1 MLSSLPVEA
10 IETAGASLESALGE
24 QQTVTVRQPAASA
37 AQPSAISVL
46 SVITDLTTESIVAAA
61 ISPMRRIKAKYR
73 RQMPCVSH
81 FATKRA
87 QVIPALLHRASA
99 FRTAQAKPT
108 KRVTFIEGLAPD
120 ESLHP
125 KLTSESPFE
134 DLPCKTLSQLGAHF
148 ANLDRSLSVFLPLNA
163 TDRKHL
169 TRTARNT
176 KGNALSTSALRLGKR
191 SRGAIIAEDLFRPAV
206 KVKFAE
212 GIDRSTVDSVKN
224 TLLLRPAQ
232 ALSLHPGDEMS
243 IPLPGTFT
251 STDPGFA
258 VKLRPVH
265 HRVALTAPY
274 NGEPTV
280 RIRNLTKRAV
290 VTLSVTEPFM
300 ILTLEPTE
308 GHTAPR
314 EDKGCPTADTAP
326 EAPTPLIEH

>member
-1 MLSSLPVEA
+1 M
-10 IETAGASLESALGE
+10 ESALGASE
-24 QQTVTVRQPAASA
+24 QQILPRS
-37 AQPSAISVL
+37 PSATAE
-46 SVITDLTTESIVAAA
+46 VIIDPTAETIVATA

-73 RQMPCVSH
+73 RQLQCGAHVV
-81 FATKRA
+81 TKRP
-87 QVIPALLHRASA
+87 QVIPASSHRASA
-99 FRTAQAKPT
+99 FRKALAKPP

-120 ESLHP
+120 VSLHP
-125 KLTSESPFE
+125 KLPLESPFE

-148 ANLDRSLSVFLPLNA
+148 ANLDRSLSVSLPLNA

-169 TRTARNT
+169 ARVARNT

-265 HRVALTAPY
+265 HRVALTVPY

-314 EDKGCPTADTAP
+314 EDKGSPTTDTAP
-326 EAPTPLIEH
+326 EAPTPLIEQEESSILEDAPPLECSATASGA